1 MLLERLPGFSLDAF
15 QGAQVP
21 VTPVQEQ
28 ILRSGNL
35 SWVAAEIRLP
45 VSAGITLESIQDAW
59 NVVASRNDILRTSV
73 RFAFSP
79 NYFLAQGDIADVLL
93 HDHSLDRCADLGS
106 AHLIVIQQAP
116 EKFRIILHM
125 PELFIDE
132 RSLRL
137 IEHDLAL
144 CQSGATLVARSPS
157 PDPFFSYV
165 TEVHTRDIDASRAH
179 WKAVLAGVLSARSP
193 FPIAPAPTELTQT
206 RRELVIDAGQEALL
220 RLRVFADEYATG
232 DIFTVLQATWALV
245 LGTHMGID
253 DVTFAV
259 ILRDTCSSV
268 DRRQTVVGRM
278 DITFPTH
285 ARVDRGAPLVAL
297 FESLKHAQY
306 QGEQHGYI
314 GFDRILEQWDVSRP
328 SIFSALRI
336 CGRGSHPTAPRLAS
350 EDGAF
355 PLSLRFGILNSLRLD
370 ASFHSSL
377 GEEHI
382 HVLLD
387 HFVAALNSLL
397 SLNAFAAKA
406 GDISLLSSA
415 ERAKVVDQ
423 AAPRAPMRRELIHR
437 LIEAR
442 AAASPQVVAIE
453 ELEPWRA
460 WTIGELNRFSN
471 IVARNLGGYRKAVIP
486 VCLDRSA
493 YLVIA
498 LLAILKTG
506 SAYGMLGFDVFLV

>member
-1 MLLERLPGFSLDAF
+1 
-15 QGAQVP
+15 
-21 VTPVQEQ
+21 
-28 ILRSGNL
+28 
-35 SWVAAEIRLP
+35 
-45 VSAGITLESIQDAW
+45 
-59 NVVASRNDILRTSV
+59 
-73 RFAFSP
+73 
-79 NYFLAQGDIADVLL
+79 
-93 HDHSLDRCADLGS
+93 
-106 AHLIVIQQAP
+106 
-116 EKFRIILHM
+116 
-125 PELFIDE
+125 
-132 RSLRL
+132 
-137 IEHDLAL
+137 
-144 CQSGATLVARSPS
+144 
-157 PDPFFSYV
+157 
-165 TEVHTRDIDASRAH
+165 
-179 WKAVLAGVLSARSP
+179 
-193 FPIAPAPTELTQT
+193 
-206 RRELVIDAGQEALL
+206 LVIDAGQEALL

-285 ARVDRGAPLVAL
+285 ARVDRGVPLVAL

-442 AAASPQVVAIE
+442 AAASPQAVAIE